1 MPAIH
6 QAARIAFGAAA
17 AFLLLFALLHVL
29 KPEMDPSRHM
39 ISEDALGRHRW
50 IMRLAFISLAISCVA
65 LFFILWRERFVAGG
79 VLLAIAGIGML
90 GVAVFATDP
99 ITTPRETITL
109 VGWLHVL
116 FATIFV
122 IGFPVAATT
131 MGWSAA
137 GDRMF
142 ARLRLWLPWLSLM
155 VWIGF
160 IIFAG
165 AVYAFAGPDPKFG
178 PDVLIGWPQRIMV
191 LTYAAWLIIVTWPV
205 GMAARV

>member
-6 QAARIAFGAAA
+6 RAARIAFGAAA
-17 AFLLLFALLHVL
+17 AFLLLLALLHVL
-29 KPEMDPSRHM
+29 KPEMDPSWHM
-39 ISEDALGRHRW
+39 ISEYALGRHGW

-65 LFFILWRERFVAGG
+65 LFFTLWRERFIAGG
-79 VLLAIAGIGML
+79 VLLTIAGIGML

-99 ITTPRETITL
+99 IATPRETITL
-109 VGWLHVL
+109 VGSLHVL

-131 MGWSAA
+131 IGWSAA

-178 PDVLIGWPQRIMV
+178 PDVVIGWPQRIMM
-191 LTYAAWLIIVTWPV
+191 LTYGAWLIIVTWAV
-205 GMAARV
+205 GMAART